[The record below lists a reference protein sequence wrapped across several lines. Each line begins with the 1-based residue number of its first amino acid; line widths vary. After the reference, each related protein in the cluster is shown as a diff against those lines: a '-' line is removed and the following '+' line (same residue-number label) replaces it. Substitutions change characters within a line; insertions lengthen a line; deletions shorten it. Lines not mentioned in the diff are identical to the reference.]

1 MTREFHPIASRKISA
16 NQKLMVYS
24 LMKKK
29 QASKFQG
36 RMPCV
41 FQVLKK
47 TKANIYVNMN
57 VLGKGSGRMCSKVFT
72 VVILKNEPLRDLG
85 GRHSLFTLYFI
96 HFCIV
101 KLFSISMCCFCNV
114 F

>member
-1 MTREFHPIASRKISA
+1 M
-16 NQKLMVYS
+16 
-24 LMKKK
+24 
-29 QASKFQG
+29 
-36 RMPCV
+36 